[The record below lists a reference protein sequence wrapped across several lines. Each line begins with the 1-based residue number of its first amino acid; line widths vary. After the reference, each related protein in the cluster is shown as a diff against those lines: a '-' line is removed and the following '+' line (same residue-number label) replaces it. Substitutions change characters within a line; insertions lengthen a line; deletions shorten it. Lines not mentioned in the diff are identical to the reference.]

1 MIPNQTR
8 YPDFV
13 PDQLLT
19 SANLNDLFAYLD
31 EQGRMT
37 RTNLLG
43 IGIVCGLEVRTS
55 TDGTSIEITRGT
67 GVTSEG
73 HLVAFD
79 GDLATR
85 TFGHRV
91 AFDPEKEAY
100 YDKFLDASH
109 HKKFDLWE
117 LKRTAAGEG
126 EIALTKTFLE
136 GEGVPNHRKVVLA
149 FVELLEE
156 QNKNCNP
163 ESCDDKGVTV
173 HVNLRFLLANRGDL
187 EAHGLK
193 PLEGPHHSNA
203 AWAALPRLRMRR
215 FDVEATTITSA
226 AGLLSAYRGILTPTF
241 LTSVENGLSQ
251 VWNTFKGVLG
261 GEFQAADPF
270 ANVAESLAF
279 VHDGTIDAARL
290 RGLQYAYDHVSDL
303 LAAYEELRET
313 GMDVLGTCCPD
324 PTLFPRHLVL
334 DLAVPT
340 DPAALSEF
348 RHRFQRSPLFEERDL
363 LLRLRSLFRRLAL
376 MAGGFHIPDLPG
388 TPTNPDSTI
397 RITPSRL
404 DPSPL
409 SHKAI
414 PFHYRPNLPVA
425 RPLYQDWSFEKTQA
439 QAARTNLSWH
449 SGDWAVED
457 FARNP
462 VLYDLEPY
470 DFLRIEGHVG
480 KRFSQ
485 AIGDLK
491 AKVKRFRLPIDVV
504 GVVLGS
510 DASDT
515 EIADPRALRA
525 IQMQY
530 EILRAE
536 ILCCLR
542 KQVEYWGKLK
552 VREELGYGKVAT
564 DSDKREREYVVRMA
578 VGTPDRVREEDAA
591 PATRVAPS
599 APASTPA
606 AGTGGSTSGS
616 GFMYVHIEAGRSRKG
631 DTMMAILNETEN
643 GRLMAEYLGYQEA
656 GEVDLGPLPDP
667 EDRFDASV
675 VSHHALK
682 ILDGIAALLVALEAE
697 DPLSLDV
704 ENLTRKGDALER
716 IIAKFLKVVEGE
728 LGTRRPF
735 QKIRVHVGETQG
747 RLVDAIER
755 AVPDLTEA
763 EADAVVLLLLNLTES
778 EKTEFV
784 RELRTA
790 ADRTA
795 QRAVLRMY
803 YGRLDK
809 DGMMVPMAKDIPST
823 GDPFLLALRE
833 KLRNFGC
840 LCALAGFAKLRQLLR
855 DHLDDLRR
863 SNLFS
868 VFAEAHPGLQHKAGV
883 PMGGTF
889 VVVYLR
895 KGTAAAAAAAATD
908 AADARY
914 RTVAESFSDGMVVGD
929 FYLPY
934 RIASNLPPIVFQVVE
949 AEPAPEVV
957 TLALQPNPAVG
968 ALRYSVGDGT
978 PYAFTH
984 SPNQGALTNGTSAN
998 GVTTQGPDNFVF
1010 TPIQARALVGDD
1022 LKAGIE
1028 FTYVKRGVSSDP
1040 VRVELFNVPT
1050 VSIALASTAGG
1061 AATLLPGARVSV
1073 LATARFADGFRW
1085 VLQDSAGRSEDVGTS
1100 QDLADLALEREGEFT
1115 LVLFAT
1121 QSATRTQA
1129 VSNSLRFTV
1138 KDDLDKPVKICGNL
1152 AEIVEGWKA
1161 LGKDN
1166 PDLHKALL
1174 EAVLGPLGMVET
1186 FAELEKL
1193 VDKGEKEQLKFFAR
1207 KDSRE
1212 NTFADNLETWTTRL
1226 VELLRKEKAGPRRK
1240 MLLELYRLLVSLLLF
1255 VSCLRP
1261 VDLDDDE
1268 ARLFSDLVT
1277 QLKGS
1282 GRATG
1287 IARIKDL
1294 ADDEKEVLARLRKEV
1309 AEEVERNKENNKVV
1323 PKPLYARALK
1333 ALAAAI

>member
-43 IGIVCGLEVRTS
+43 IGIVYGLEVRTS
-55 TDGTSIEITRGT
+55 ADGTSIEITRGT

-79 GDLATR
+79 GDTATR

-109 HKKFDLWE
+109 HEKFELWE

-126 EIALTKTFLE
+126 EIALTKSFLE

-187 EAHGLK
+187 EANGLK
-193 PLEGPHHSNA
+193 PQEGPHHSNA

-215 FDVEATTITSA
+215 FDVEATTMTSA
-226 AGLLSAYRGILTPTF
+226 AGLLTGYRRILTPTF
-241 LTSVENGLSQ
+241 LTSVETALSQ
-251 VWNTFKGVLG
+251 VWTEFRDLLG
-261 GEFQAADPF
+261 IEFQSANPF

-279 VHDGTIDAARL
+279 VHDGSIDATRL
-290 RGLQYAYDHVSDL
+290 RGMQYAYDHVSDL
-303 LAAYEELRET
+303 LAAYEELRAT
-313 GMDVLGTCCPD
+313 GMEVLGKCCPD
-324 PTLFPRHLVL
+324 PSLFPRHLVL

-340 DPAALSEF
+340 DLAVPSEF

-363 LLRLRSLFRRLAL
+363 VLRLRSLFRRLAL
-376 MAGGFHIPDLPG
+376 MAGGFHVPDLPG
-388 TPTNPDSTI
+388 TPTNPDGTI

-409 SHKAI
+409 SDKAI
-414 PFHYRPNLPVA
+414 PFHYRPSLPTA
-425 RPLYQDWSFEKTQA
+425 RPLYLDWSFGKTQA
-439 QAARTNLSWH
+439 QASRTNLSWH
-449 SGDWAVED
+449 AGDWAVDD

-462 VLYDLEPY
+462 LLYDLEPY

-491 AKVKRFRLPIDVV
+491 AKVERFRLPIDVV

-515 EIADPRALRA
+515 AIADPRALRA
-525 IQMQY
+525 IQIQY
-530 EILRAE
+530 ELLRAE
-536 ILCCLR
+536 VLCCLR
-542 KQVEYWGKLK
+542 RQAEYWGKLK
-552 VREELGYGKVAT
+552 IREELGYGRIAKE
-564 DSDKREREYVVRMA
+564 SDRPERMFVVRMA
-578 VGTPDRVREEDAA
+578 RMAPDRVVEDDATPAA
-591 PATRVAPS
+591 PAPTPG
-599 APASTPA
+599 ASGGGA
-606 AGTGGSTSGS
+606 GGSPSGS
-616 GFMYVHIEAGRSRKG
+616 GTMVHEIAAGKSRKG
-631 DTMMAILNETEN
+631 DAMMAILAETEN

-667 EDRFDASV
+667 DDRFDAGV

-697 DPLSLDV
+697 DPLSLDIG
-704 ENLTRKGDALER
+704 NLTRRSEALEKA
-716 IIAKFLKVVEGE
+716 IAKFLQVVDAE

-735 QKIRVHVGETQG
+735 QKIRAHVGQTQG
-747 RLVDAIER
+747 RVVDAIER

-763 EADAVVLLLLNLTES
+763 EADAVVLLLLNLPES

-784 RELRTA
+784 RDLRAA

-809 DGMMVPMAKDIPST
+809 DGMMVPPAKDIPAT

-833 KLRNFGC
+833 KLRGFGC

-855 DHLDDLRR
+855 DHLEDLRR
-863 SNLFS
+863 SNLFP
-868 VFAEAHPGLQHKAGV
+868 VFAQAHPGLQHKAGV
-883 PMGGTF
+883 PLGGTF

-895 KGTAAAAAAAATD
+895 KGTAASAAAATD

-914 RTVAESFSDGMVVGD
+914 RTVAESFPDGMVVAD

-957 TLALQPNPAVG
+957 TLALQPNPAVA
-968 ALRYSVGDGT
+968 ALRYSVGDAT

-984 SPNQGALTNGTSAN
+984 SPNQGALTNGTPAN
-998 GVTTQGPDNFVF
+998 GVTTQGADNFVF
-1010 TPIQARALVGDD
+1010 TPSGARALVGDQ
-1022 LKAGIE
+1022 AMVGIE
-1028 FTYVKRGVSSDP
+1028 FTYVKRGVFSDP
-1040 VRVELFNVPT
+1040 VRVEIFNLPT
-1050 VSIALASTAGG
+1050 ATIASASTSG
-1061 AATLLPGARVSV
+1061 AAATFLPGTRVSV
-1073 LATARFADGFRW
+1073 RATTRFADGFRW

-1100 QDLADLALEREGEFT
+1100 ADVLDLVLEREGEFT
-1115 LVLFAT
+1115 LTLFAT
-1121 QSATRTQA
+1121 QGATRTQA
-1129 VSNSLRFTV
+1129 VSNGLRFTV
-1138 KDDLDKPVKICGNL
+1138 KDDLDKPVKVCGDL
-1152 AEIVEGWKA
+1152 AAIVEAWKS
-1161 LGKDN
+1161 LGGQDA
-1166 PDLHKALL
+1166 DAHKALL
-1174 EAVLGPLGMVET
+1174 ETVLGPLGLVEY
-1186 FAELEKL
+1186 FAALEQ
-1193 VDKGEKEQLKFFAR
+1193 VAGKGEKARIEFFAAR
-1207 KDSRE
+1207 TPRGDG
-1212 NTFADNLETWTTRL
+1212 FADLLETWTLRIA
-1226 VELLRKEKAGPRRK
+1226 EILRKEKAGARRR
-1240 MLLELYRLLVSLLLF
+1240 MLLETYRLLVELLLY
-1255 VSCLRP
+1255 VSCLRSE
-1261 VDLDDDE
+1261 DLSGDE
-1268 ARLFSDLVT
+1268 AKLFSDLVA

-1282 GRATG
+1282 GRTTG

-1294 ADDEKEVLARLRKEV
+1294 ADEEKEVLARLRREV
-1309 AEEVERNKENNKVV
+1309 AEEVERNEENNKLV